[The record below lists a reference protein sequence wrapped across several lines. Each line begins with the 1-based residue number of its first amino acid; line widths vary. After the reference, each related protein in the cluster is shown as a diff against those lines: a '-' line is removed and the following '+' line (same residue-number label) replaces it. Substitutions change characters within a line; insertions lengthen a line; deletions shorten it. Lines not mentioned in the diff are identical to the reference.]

1 MDDERGYGCGRRAL
15 LYTLAIT
22 AVMFL
27 CIGGTVAAI
36 DSMCYSVL
44 TRRLPVYPDAE
55 VTLLRY
61 NFARP
66 FGMGATAMVLETADP
81 PDVVRQWYGQAF
93 GAAAR
98 AAQDN
103 HDPFFNLATSAYSIT
118 AAESGGGS
126 QIVLSGVCGS

>member
-22 AVMFL
+22 AAMFL
-27 CIGGTVAAI
+27 CIGGTTAAI
-36 DSMCYSVL
+36 DAVCYSTL

-61 NFARP
+61 NFVRA
-66 FGMGATAMVLETADP
+66 FGMGQTVMVLETADP
-81 PDVVRQWYGQAF
+81 PDAVREWYGRSF

-103 HDPFFNLATSAYSIT
+103 RDPFFNMATSAHSIT
-118 AAESGGGS
+118 AAESGSGS

>member
-1 MDDERGYGCGRRAL
+1 MDDERGYGCGRQAL
-15 LYTLAIT
+15 VYSLAIT
-22 AVMFL
+22 AAMLL
-27 CIGGTVAAI
+27 CVGGTVVAL

-44 TRRLPVYPDAE
+44 TRRLPVYPDAD

-61 NFARP
+61 NFARA
-66 FGMGATAMVLETADP
+66 FGMGETVLVLETADP

-103 HDPFFNLATSAYSIT
+103 HDPLFNLATSAFSIT
-118 AAESGGGS
+118 AAESGGS
-126 QIVLSGVCGS
+126 QIVLSGVCGT